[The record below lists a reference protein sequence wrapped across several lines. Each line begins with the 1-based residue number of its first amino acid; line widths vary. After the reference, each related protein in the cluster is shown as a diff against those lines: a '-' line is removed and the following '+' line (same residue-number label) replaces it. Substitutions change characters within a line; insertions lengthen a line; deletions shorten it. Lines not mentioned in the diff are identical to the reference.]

1 MPFGRVRQSKH
12 IQEVNSMKVT
22 GVITEYNP
30 FHNGHKYHIE
40 EARRITDADYIVA
53 VMSPDYVQ
61 RGVPA
66 MIDKHARAKM
76 ALAAGVDLVLELP
89 VGYAT
94 GSAEYFAAGA
104 VNILDALGIIRYCC
118 FGSEHGTLDYFL
130 EIAKI
135 LLEEPPSYQDALKMY
150 LKKGDSFP
158 VARKKALCAEP
169 NSKWEDFL
177 ASPNNILG
185 LEYCKKLLQLQSTIE
200 PITIQRIENDY
211 HDEELSARVSSATAI
226 RRKLEDTTD
235 ILAIKQHMP
244 KSAFRV
250 LAETLDRTGILNED
264 DFSLLLKYKLM
275 CETPESLTNYMDVSE
290 SLANRISNHLN
301 EFRSFSQFA
310 DLLKTRELTRTRI
323 NRALLHILLNIHQP
337 DPITHIRVLGFQE
350 SAAPLLSAIK
360 AGSKL
365 PLITKVNEKIYDPFA
380 ANLYES
386 TASMKYDRGF
396 VHEFSKTLIKY

>member
-1 MPFGRVRQSKH
+1 
-12 IQEVNSMKVT
+12 MKVT

-30 FHNGHKYHIE
+30 FHSGHKYHIDK
-40 EARRITDADYIVA
+40 ARRITDADYIVA

-94 GSAEYFAAGA
+94 GSAEYFASGA
-104 VNILDALGIIRYCC
+104 VSILNALGIIRYCC

-130 EIAKI
+130 EIAQI
-135 LLEEPPSYQDALKMY
+135 LLEEPPSYQNALKMF

-158 VARKKALCAEP
+158 AARKKALCAEP
-169 NSKWEDFL
+169 NSKWEEFL

-185 LEYCKKLLQLQSTIE
+185 LEYCKKLLQLQSTIK

-211 HDEELSARVSSATAI
+211 HDEELSDHISSATAI

-235 ILAIKQHMP
+235 ILAIKQHLP
-244 KSAFRV
+244 KSAFSV

-275 CETPESLTNYMDVSE
+275 CETPKSLINYMDVSE

-301 EFRSFSQFA
+301 QFRSFSQFA

-337 DPITHIRVLGFQE
+337 APITHIRALGFRE
-350 SAAPLLSAIK
+350 SAKPLLTAIK
-360 AGSKL
+360 GTCKL
-365 PLITKVNEKIYDPFA
+365 PFVTKVDGHIYDPFA

-386 TASMKYDRGF
+386 TACIKYNRSF
-396 VHEFSKTLIKY
+396 VHEFSKPIIKY